1 MSGSWKDIEQHWIK
15 LRDQSSFDLNIPC
28 VAINK
33 DGDLY
38 ETTLWGLTNHIDIPL
53 MLSKQLLFNYLEL
66 VITRGEE
73 AAQTEMK
80 QLSAIEVQTFFDE
93 LQKFNNRSHSEKFCT
108 VNDVIKAIDIAQD
121 GYNKNPRKML
131 IVQLGELRADLLL
144 ASPPSNDGRN

>member
-53 MLSKQLLFNYLEL
+53 ILSKQLLFSYMEL
-66 VITRGEE
+66 VIMRGED
-73 AAQTEMK
+73 AAQTEMQ
-80 QLSAIEVQTFFDE
+80 QLSAIDVLTFFDE
-93 LQKFNNRSHSEKFCT
+93 LQKFNNSTHSEKFCT
-108 VNDVIKAIDIAQD
+108 INDVIKAIDIAKA
-121 GYNKNPRKML
+121 GYNKYPRKML

>member
-15 LRDQSSFDLNIPC
+15 LRDQSSFDLNVPC

-33 DGDLY
+33 DGDLH

-53 MLSKQLLFNYLEL
+53 MLSKQLLFNYMEL

-73 AAQTEMK
+73 AAQTELQ
-80 QLSAIEVQTFFDE
+80 QLSAIDVVTFFDE
-93 LQKFNNRSHSEKFCT
+93 LQKFNNRSNSEKFCT
-108 VNDVIKAIDIAQD
+108 VNDVIKAIDIAQA

>member
-15 LRDQSSFDLNIPC
+15 LRNQSSFDLNVPC

-53 MLSKQLLFNYLEL
+53 MLSKQLLFKYMDL

-73 AAQTEMK
+73 AAKTEMQ
-80 QLSAIEVQTFFDE
+80 QLSAIESLTFFDE
-93 LQKFNNRSHSEKFCT
+93 LEKLNNRSYSEKFCT
-108 VNDVIKAIDIAQD
+108 VNDVIKAIDIAQT